1 MKKFLIQAAWPLA
14 VFVVVIT
21 AWHLCCRWLAI
32 PAYVL
37 PQPSAVVRVVVER
50 HQTLWNAFCIT
61 ALEAGGGYLLSIL
74 GGVVIALFFAQ
85 SPLMSRLH
93 FFSPRAT
100 SRLHL

>member
-1 MKKFLIQAAWPLA
+1 MKKFLMQAAWPLA

-21 AWHLCCRWLAI
+21 AWDLSCRWFTI

-37 PQPSAVVRVVVER
+37 PPPSAVVRAVLER

-74 GGVVIALFFAQ
+74 GGVIIALFFAQ
-85 SPLMSRLH
+85 ITDCP
-93 FFSPRAT
+93 
-100 SRLHL
+100 